1 MVQDGNGFLPVSR
14 GAPDARTC
22 EAHGAKAET
31 VDLQV
36 SANRKCSALNSGS
49 LGCMLHG
56 AISFLSIR
64 MNRVLHSLGSGS
76 SNRNR
81 LAHNAL
87 DLLQRLLREMF
98 IACQSG
104 LFELSRIARS
114 DNGDINRGLRL
125 APSQHPGDGQ
135 LRDGHSLSGR
145 QALQLLDDC
154 DIALE
159 ILAVEEPALAPP
171 VICCEGRVW
180 RERSAKQS
188 MRQRTVHEHPDAGGL
203 AIGQDL
209 SLDIAPEEAVGG
221 L

>member
-14 GAPDARTC
+14 WSPDARTC

-31 VDLQV
+31 VDRQV
-36 SANRKCSALNSGS
+36 SANRKCSALYSGS

-64 MNRVLHSLGSGS
+64 MKRVLHSLWSRP
-76 SNRNR
+76 SNGNC
-81 LAHNAL
+81 LTHDAL
-87 DLLQRLLREMF
+87 DLLQRFLREMF
-98 IACQSG
+98 IACKGG

-114 DNGDINRGLRL
+114 DNGHINRGLRL

-135 LRDGHSLSGR
+135 LRDGHALSGR
-145 QALQLLDDC
+145 EALQVLDDR

-159 ILAVEEPALAPP
+159 ILSAEELALAPP
-171 VICCEGRVW
+171 VIRCEGRVW

-188 MRQRTVHEHPDAGGL
+188 MCQRTIHKHSDACGL
-203 AIGQDL
+203 AIRQDL
-209 SLDIAPEEAVGG
+209 SLDLAPEEAVGG

>member
-1 MVQDGNGFLPVSR
+1 MVQDGDGFLPVSR

-31 VDLQV
+31 VDRQV
-36 SANRKCSALNSGS
+36 SANRQCSALYSGS

-64 MNRVLHSLGSGS
+64 MKRVLHSLWSRP
-76 SNRNR
+76 SNGNR
-81 LAHNAL
+81 LTHDAL
-87 DLLQRLLREMF
+87 DLLQRFLREMF
-98 IACQSG
+98 IACKGG

-114 DNGDINRGLRL
+114 DNGDINRGLG
-125 APSQHPGDGQ
+125 QHPGDGQ
-135 LRDGHSLSGR
+135 LCDGHALSGR
-145 QALQLLDDC
+145 QALQVLDDR

-159 ILAVEEPALAPP
+159 ILSVEELALAPP
-171 VICCEGRVW
+171 VIRCEGCLW

-188 MRQRTVHEHPDAGGL
+188 MCQRTVHEYPDACGL

-209 SLDIAPEEAVGG
+209 SLDISPEEAVGG